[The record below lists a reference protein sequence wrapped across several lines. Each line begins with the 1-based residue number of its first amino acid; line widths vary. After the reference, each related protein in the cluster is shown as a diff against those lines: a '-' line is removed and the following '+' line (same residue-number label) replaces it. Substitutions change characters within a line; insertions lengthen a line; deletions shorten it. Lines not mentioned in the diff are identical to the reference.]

1 MKDTERFKLIQK
13 VLAIRKRAGVSDY
26 MLEEIIHCTDLVNA
40 KGDKLTLE
48 EIMRNKEE

>member
-1 MKDTERFKLIQK
+1 MKNTERFKLIQN

-26 MLEEIIHCTDLVNA
+26 MLEEIIHCTDLVSS

-48 EIMRNKEE
+48 EIMENQN